1 MESHPELDQ
10 SMSQIDFEN
19 LEVTDEVGEQSSEET
34 IEIEREEGLGSRDE
48 KNDDVEKGNE
58 EKRN

>member
-1 MESHPELDQ
+1 
-10 SMSQIDFEN
+10 MSQIDFEN
-19 LEVTDEVGEQSSEET
+19 LEVTDKVGEQSSEET